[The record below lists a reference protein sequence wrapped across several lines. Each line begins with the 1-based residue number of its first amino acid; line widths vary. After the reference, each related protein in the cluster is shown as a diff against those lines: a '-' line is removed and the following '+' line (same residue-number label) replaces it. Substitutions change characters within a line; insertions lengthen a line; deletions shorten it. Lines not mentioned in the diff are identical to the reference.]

1 MKSSSEATSN
11 LGEILR
17 ETLERDRNDDVES
30 K

>member
-17 ETLERDRNDDVES
+17 STLERDRADEPD